1 MPTPPPPPI
10 TVKFDF
16 RHYIPNQD
24 LSAGTVVLDGA
35 DCADKSFVITVLA
48 ENLIPG
54 HVYRTSYELL
64 NPITDQKVFNP
75 ESSDL
80 YASYGSQNFVTAAVL
95 PKGPDDKVNSYI
107 LKATILDLTEGSTAT
122 ASAQINLICG
132 IERQVFEVEL
142 VDPDSATSRDDVVD
156 LGDCANGFP
165 LVGIIKNALIGKEYS
180 YQLYD
185 NPVGS
190 IIFEKQEGN
199 VFAGDINQNFNSKVA
214 LTGYP
219 YVFVHAKVTE
229 NDTGISRYSDPLLLK
244 CFQTDPCDVVLPT
257 GVDCAVGSYT
267 LKRCSSRGLTT
278 ESLSALYGGRGFS
291 IGDKLTTTGGG
302 GYGAEIEILFG
313 GITTETFSSFHGGS
327 GFNINDLIEV
337 TGGGG
342 SGGLIKIISGGLTNA
357 SIDSLNGCAGFKV
370 GDLLTTVGG
379 GGKDALISVTAT
391 GVNGSIS
398 SYSIVNPGYGFVDAP
413 TNVVAINGDG
423 SCVSAT
429 FNDDNFTIPCAGG
442 VTRAS
447 LELQGGSGYN
457 IGEILNVIG
466 GGGTGAQIR
475 VLSGSLTPASIN
487 SITGGSGYVV
497 GDYITTTG
505 GNGLDVVIRVTSIGA
520 GGSVDGWEILNAGY
534 GFTSSPTGLVTKKG
548 TGVGAVLVAN
558 SNNYGITSVG
568 SITKASL
575 SGLIGTGVGYA
586 VGDELLIVG
595 GGGGGAVIVITA
607 ISPGGSIL
615 DYVLKNSGSGYV
627 SAPQI
632 VDDEQVALSSQP
644 TWNITKF
651 TNYSYAIINS
661 GCDYVNPPTNITSSN
676 GDGSGATFEVDIT
689 KYTDPAFIVVNTG
702 SGYTSEPTGIIVRTG
717 DGSGVQAS
725 FNDSNFTIPCA
736 GGITY
741 ESISGLIGKSTFIDG
756 EELVVDGGGGS
767 GGRIKVT
774 GVNNGAITSFIV
786 LNAGCGYTEEPTLKK
801 LNGNIV
807 NNVTFDVEDFTDLAV
822 VVTNPGAGFAETPT
836 GLEVLTGGGD
846 VDDVFV
852 VFDEDKFIE
861 IVGPIP
867 TRPAPTPTMTPSPSP
882 PVLCNDLQTAGGQN
896 QISSSQTIIVAPS
909 GQNFIVIEDTE
920 GLNEYSIV
928 NAQSIPVGTYITDVT
943 NWFANFDNRVLY
955 KKIILNNNITGE
967 IPAMTPVSIYSTDIR
982 MIKVPYWPGN
992 MTFSYDAYNVP
1003 DRFRVFAVPM
1013 DSRQSDILLFDSG
1026 YRGSSACGYAT
1037 TISGIGAGNV
1047 QLLKPDGCIYIKVV
1061 VEAPCDGTAWE
1072 YALSCPQR
1080 VFTTVT
1086 STPTPTPT
1094 LTPTV
1099 TPTVTITP
1107 SRSSL

>member
-16 RHYIPNQD
+16 RHYIPSQD
-24 LSAGTVVLDGA
+24 LAAGTVILDGA

-54 HVYRTSYELL
+54 HVYRTNYELV

-95 PKGPDDKVNSYI
+95 PKGPDDVSNSYI
-107 LKATILDLTEGSTAT
+107 LKATIRDLTEGSTAT
-122 ASAQINLICG
+122 ASAQINLVCG

-142 VDPDSATSRDDVVD
+142 VDPDAPPRDNVVD
-156 LGDCANGFP
+156 LGDCTNGFP
-165 LVGIIKNALIGKEYS
+165 LVGLIKNAIIGKEYS

-185 NPVGS
+185 NPAGS

-199 VFAGDINQNFNSKVA
+199 VFAGDITQNFNSKVA

-229 NDTGISRYSDPLLLK
+229 NETGISRYSDPLLLK
-244 CFQTDPCDVVLPT
+244 CFQTDPCDVVLPS

-278 ESLSALYGGRGFS
+278 ASLSAFYGGEGFS

-302 GYGAEIEILFG
+302 GYGAEIQILFG
-313 GITTETFSSFHGGS
+313 GITTETFSSFSGGS

-357 SIDSLNGCAGFKV
+357 SIDSLNGCSGFKV
-370 GDLLTTVGG
+370 GDLLTTIGG
-379 GGKDALISVTAT
+379 GGEDALISVTAT
-391 GVNGSIS
+391 GVNGSIAG
-398 SYSIVNPGYGFVDAP
+398 YNVINPGYGFVNAP
-413 TNVVAINGDG
+413 SNVLSISGNG

-429 FNDDNFTIPCAGG
+429 FNDDNFTIPAAGG
-442 VTRAS
+442 ITTDS
-447 LELQGGSGYN
+447 LVLEGGSGYN
-457 IGEILNVIG
+457 IGEILDIIG
-466 GGGTGAQIR
+466 GGGSGAQVKI
-475 VLSGSLTPASIN
+475 VSGSLTDASIN
-487 SITGGSGYVV
+487 SISG
-497 GDYITTTG
+497 
-505 GNGLDVVIRVTSIGA
+505 
-520 GGSVDGWEILNAGY
+520 
-534 GFTSSPTGLVTKKG
+534 
-548 TGVGAVLVAN
+548 
-558 SNNYGITSVG
+558 
-568 SITKASL
+568 
-575 SGLIGTGVGYA
+575 GVGYA
-586 VGDELLIVG
+586 VGDYLTTTGGGGSDVVIKVTAVGPNGEILSWEILNPGYGFTSAPTGLVALTGSGAGAILSANANNFSITSEGGITEDSILNLIGSGSGHAVGDELIVVG
-595 GGGGGAVIVITA
+595 GGGSGAVIIITEVG
-607 ISPGGSIL
+607 PNGEIL
-615 DYVLKNSGSGYV
+615 SFIIKDAGSGYN
-627 SAPQI
+627 SIPQI
-632 VDDEQVALSSQP
+632 VDEDQVAIVPQP
-644 TWNITKF
+644 SWNINKF
-651 TNYSYAIINS
+651 TNNSYVIINAGS
-661 GCDYVNPPTNITSSN
+661 GYVNPPTAITSTN
-676 GDGSGATFEVDIT
+676 GDGSGATFDVDIT
-689 KYTDPAFIVVNTG
+689 QYTDPAFVVVNTG
-702 SGYTSEPTGIIVRTG
+702 SGYTSAPTGIIVRSG

-725 FNDSNFTIPCA
+725 FNDDSFTIPCA

-741 ESISGLIGKSTFIDG
+741 ESITGLIGKSTFIDG

-774 GVNNGAITSFIV
+774 GVNNGAITSFVV

-807 NNVTFDVEDFTDLAV
+807 ANVTFDVADFTDLAV
-822 VVTNPGAGFAETPT
+822 VVTNPGAGFADTPT
-836 GLEVLTGGGD
+836 GIVVLTGNGN

-852 VFDEDKFIE
+852 VFDEDKFVE

-867 TRPAPTPTMTPSPSP
+867 ARPVPTPTMTPSPSP

-896 QISSSQTIIVAPS
+896 QISSSQTITVAPS
-909 GQNFIVIEDTE
+909 GQNFIVIENTD

-928 NAQSIPVGTYITDVT
+928 SLANVPAGTYITDVT
-943 NWFANFDNRVLY
+943 NWFANFDNRILY
-955 KKIILNNNITGE
+955 KKIMLSNSITGE
-967 IPAMTPVSIYSTDIR
+967 IPAMTPVSIYSTDVR

-992 MTFSYDAYNVP
+992 MTFSYDAYSVP
-1003 DRFRVFAVPM
+1003 DRFRVFAVPV
-1013 DSRQSDILLFDSG
+1013 DSRKPDVLLFDSG
-1026 YRGSSACGYAT
+1026 YRGDEACGYANNL
-1037 TISGIGAGNV
+1037 SGLGAGNV
-1047 QLLKPDGCIYIKVV
+1047 QLVKPDGCIFIKVA

-1080 VFTTVT
+1080 IFTTVT